1 MDEVWPLVGRTP
13 EIALVERSLRD
24 EVGVVIAG
32 PAGVGK
38 SRLAREAA
46 TIASALGHH
55 LETVVATDA
64 ATVIPLGAFAHL
76 DQGSTGDEDPVF
88 ATPFAAL
95 RRRLLERAGGLPL
108 LLLVDDAH
116 SLDAASAALVHQ
128 LVVARDALV
137 VVTLRSR
144 SAAPDAVVALWKD
157 DLCTRL
163 ELQELSALE
172 VGELLERVLGGPVDA
187 RSAHDLWHTTQG
199 NLFFLRE
206 LVRDGLTTGALA
218 FGPGRWRWTG
228 AHLAPTRVTELLAGQ
243 LAALGPEERTA
254 LELVAL
260 GEPLEW
266 DLLAELVPS
275 AAVEAAI
282 DAGLL
287 VTNRAEC
294 RLEARLSHPLV
305 GDVVCSLLTEPR
317 RRSLLRSLASAV
329 AATGTRRR
337 TDVLRE
343 VAWLVD
349 AGDEVDAISLTEAAR
364 RCVLVDG
371 SMAERLA
378 RRALDAGGGVGAAVV
393 LAQHLMFTRRAADA
407 DKVLGDAASAVT
419 DPDDLAVLAM
429 MRANNLVFGL
439 GRAEEAV
446 AVLDELR
453 PTASPAMARALDA
466 QAVPLLLFAGRVD
479 EAAARGEASLADPA
493 TVCTDRIRV
502 TMTLVP
508 TLALRGRPV
517 TAAGHGAAA
526 FELLGAGNE
535 ALPFAAGQIA
545 SGLVLA
551 HYWSGELD
559 AGETLARFGYDEGTS
574 RGIDLLRGVSA
585 LYLGIGAR
593 WRGRVRMATAYLRE
607 AVDALGETDIGFLGW
622 AVDELRASAAL
633 AGVPEGAPEPE
644 WRHALHETERLRLEG
659 VAAAAR
665 GDRRRAIELGEEA
678 CAAAR
683 RGGMR
688 IQAALALFDVAR
700 HGDAASAAPRLVALA
715 SGIEGRLIP
724 TLSEAA
730 TALTAG
736 DGAALDATAG
746 ALEEMGY
753 LLYAAEAARAAA
765 RAFHRVGLLAR
776 ERAADRRADRL
787 GACCEGAETP
797 LLLDRP
803 AVAAAALTAR
813 ERDVAR
819 LAADGDSNAE
829 IARRLGISVRTA
841 ETHLQRAYAKLGVH
855 DRGELRSALDA

>member
-1 MDEVWPLVGRTP
+1 M
-13 EIALVERSLRD
+13 ERSLTD
-24 EVGVVIAG
+24 GVGVVIAG

-46 TIASALGHH
+46 AIASALGHH
-55 LETVVATDA
+55 VETVVATDA
-64 ATVIPLGAFAHL
+64 AAVIPLGAFAHL
-76 DQGSTGDEDPVF
+76 DPGSTGDEDPVF

-116 SLDAASAALVHQ
+116 ALDAASAALVHQ
-128 LVVARDALV
+128 FAAACDALV
-137 VVTLRSR
+137 VATLRSR
-144 SAAPDAVVALWKD
+144 TQAPDAVVALWKD

-172 VGELLERVLGGPVDA
+172 VRELLERVLGGPVDA

-218 FGPGRWRWTG
+218 NRQERWRWTG
-228 AHLAPTRVTELLAGQ
+228 AHRAPTRVTELLAGQ

-266 DLLAELVPS
+266 DLLAELVP
-275 AAVEAAI
+275 AAAAEAAS

-287 VTNRAEC
+287 VTHRAE
-294 RLEARLSHPLV
+294 RRVEARLSHPLV

-329 AATGTRRR
+329 AATGARRR

-349 AGDEVDAISLTEAAR
+349 AGDDVDAASLAEAAC
-364 RCVLVDG
+364 RCLLVDG
-371 SMAERLA
+371 PMAERLA
-378 RRALDAGGGVGAAVV
+378 RRAVEAGGGVDAAVV

-407 DKVLGDAASAVT
+407 DTVLGDAASAVT
-419 DPDDLAVLAM
+419 DPDALAVLAM

-439 GRAEEAV
+439 GRAEDAV
-446 AVLDELR
+446 ALLDQLR
-453 PTASPAMARALDA
+453 PTVSPTMARALDA
-466 QAVPLLLFAGRVD
+466 QAVPMLLFAGRVD
-479 EAAARGEASLADPA
+479 EAAARGEATLEDPA
-493 TVCTDRIRV
+493 TVRTDRIRV

-508 TLALRGRPV
+508 TLALQGRPRSAV
-517 TAAGHGAAA
+517 ARASEA
-526 FELLGAGNE
+526 FELLGAGDE

-551 HYWSGELD
+551 HYWTGELD
-559 AGETLARFGYDEGTS
+559 AGEALARFGYDEGTG

-585 LYLGIGAR
+585 LHLGIGAR
-593 WRGRVRMATAYLRE
+593 WRGRVRTAMAYLRE

-622 AVDELRASAAL
+622 AVDELRACAAL

-665 GDRRRAIELGEEA
+665 GDRRRAVEFGEEA
-678 CAAAR
+678 CAEAL
-683 RGGMR
+683 RGGMQ

-700 HGDAASAAPRLVALA
+700 HGDATSAAPRLVALA

-724 TLSEAA
+724 TLSAVA
-730 TALTAG
+730 TALAAG
-736 DGAALDATAG
+736 DGAVLDAASE

-753 LLYAAEAARAAA
+753 LLYAAETARAAA
-765 RAFHRVGLLAR
+765 RTFQRAGLLAR

-787 GACCEGAETP
+787 AAGCEGAETP

-803 AVAAAALTAR
+803 AVAAAALTVR

-819 LAADGDSNAE
+819 LAVAGDSNAA
-829 IARRLGISVRTA
+829 IAERLGISVRTA

-855 DRGELRSALDA
+855 DRSELRTALDG